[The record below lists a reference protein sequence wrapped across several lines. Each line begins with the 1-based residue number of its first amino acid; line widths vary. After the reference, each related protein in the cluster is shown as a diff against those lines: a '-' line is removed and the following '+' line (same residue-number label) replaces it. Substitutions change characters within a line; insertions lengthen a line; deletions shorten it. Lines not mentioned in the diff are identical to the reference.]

1 MKLISDSPAGNNQT
15 FAVAGGIVHIVLHS
29 DEKDFAR
36 TLAAAIQRAFNWPEV
51 YCQFNGRAKH
61 LSDRHKLSE
70 DWRALAE
77 RAEREDQAAWLP
89 SGGQDSESIQ
99 LCCPLLAR
107 DEMIGALCVRA
118 PLTVLPT
125 L

>member
-1 MKLISDSPAGNNQT
+1 MKLIPDSPAGNNQT

-29 DEKDFAR
+29 DERDFAR

-70 DWRALAE
+70 DWRAAGGTC
-77 RAEREDQAAWLP
+77 RTRRPGGMAAVRRP
-89 SGGQDSESIQ
+89 MTANPYN
-99 LCCPLLAR
+99 CAAR
-107 DEMIGALCVRA
+107 CSPGMK
-118 PLTVLPT
+118 
-125 L
+125 